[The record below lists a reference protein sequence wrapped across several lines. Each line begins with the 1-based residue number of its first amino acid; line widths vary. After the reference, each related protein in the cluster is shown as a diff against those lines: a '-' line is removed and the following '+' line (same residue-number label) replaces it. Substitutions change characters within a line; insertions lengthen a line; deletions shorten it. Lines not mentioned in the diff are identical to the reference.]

1 MFGVLIAGVFSMLT
15 SGVGVTAPLYASQ
28 VFSAISGERKGYVT
42 CVHLMVLVL
51 FIGHF
56 LKGMHVVKVADKCDT
71 IGIPSTNSNQILKT
85 GRNDAIEVKTVISAR
100 RKNAA
105 VALEK

>member
-1 MFGVLIAGVFSMLT
+1 MLI

-42 CVHLMVLVL
+42 CVHLMILVI

-56 LKGMHVVKVADKCDT
+56 LKGMHVGKVADKCNTLGVLSCNTDKT
-71 IGIPSTNSNQILKT
+71 LKT
-85 GRNDAIEVKTVISAR
+85 GSKDVIEEKTVISTR
-100 RKNAA
+100 RKNATVA
-105 VALEK
+105 VKR